1 METTKEQKR
10 KEKEGAHSDKKGV
23 ETKTL
28 DPKDIK
34 LLSPKLLRP
43 QGANSCWDAEKLKRL
58 DMHA

>member
-1 METTKEQKR
+1 
-10 KEKEGAHSDKKGV
+10 
-23 ETKTL
+23 
-28 DPKDIK
+28 